1 MIHRYWLGI
10 ITTILLVLASCFALP
25 FKIFAA
31 DISTDP
37 DAELTRLRKE
47 ISRVQNDR
55 RHNKDDMDKDAQDA
69 AAYRTRTDTRFSQM
83 QKQIDSISN
92 QTRLLSQKLDSLS
105 ALINLTKSERTQIEL
120 SNERLSSAVMDACG
134 RIIKLA
140 HTFPPIIEQQF
151 VSSAEL
157 LSADITSKVVDNNE
171 SMNRL
176 AQILQRMEDATINI
190 QVSQENSPVADIRG
204 TVYRIRLGTVFE
216 SVVDIKGEH
225 AAVWTGYNPDGTPV
239 WMKCNQSEAASLLKA
254 AAIREG
260 KSLPDF
266 AMIPFTP
273 DSVSAGKGGSR

>member
-1 MIHRYWLGI
+1 MIYRYRQDI
-10 ITTILLVLASCFALP
+10 INTILFVLISCLSLP
-25 FKIFAA
+25 FPISAA
-31 DISTDP
+31 DINTDP

-47 ISRVQNDR
+47 ISRVQSDR
-55 RHNKDDMDKDAQDA
+55 RHNREDMVRDAQDA
-69 AAYRTRTDTRFSQM
+69 AAYRTRTDARFSQM

-92 QTRLLSQKLDSLS
+92 QTRLLSQKFDSLS
-105 ALINLTKSERTQIEL
+105 ALINMAKSERTQIEL
-120 SNERLSSAVMDACG
+120 SQERISSAVIDACG

-140 HTFPPIIEQQF
+140 HTFPPLIGQQF

-157 LSADITSKVVDNNE
+157 LSADISSKIVDNNE

-176 AQILQRMEDATINI
+176 AQILQRMEDATCNI

-216 SVVDIKGEH
+216 GMVDIKGEH
-225 AAVWTGYNPDGTPV
+225 AAVWTGYNQDGTPV
-239 WMKCNQSEAASLLKA
+239 WVTCNQSEAVSLLKT

-260 KSLPDF
+260 KALPDF